1 MKIKKDLSGKRFGKL
16 VVLCPSQTKQYYFVC
31 KCDCGNIVEVYRS
44 NLGRCTRSC
53 GCLQKERTSKANTK
67 HGETGTRLF
76 RIWNHMK
83 QRCFNKNNQD
93 YKNYGGRGI
102 SVCEEWEKYNAFRDW
117 ALSNGYKVDLTIER
131 KNSNGNYSPD
141 NCCWA
146 TKSQQAKNR
155 RMNYIYKDKCLR
167 DWCKEKHLSYSY
179 SLKKLHKGISLKEII
194 GE

>member
-1 MKIKKDLSGKRFGKL
+1 MGKQKDLSGKRFGKL
-16 VVLCPSQTKQYYFVC
+16 LVLCPSQNRQLYFVC

-44 NLGRCTRSC
+44 NLGKSTNSC
-53 GCLQKERTSKANTK
+53 GCLQRERTSKANKT

-83 QRCFNKNNQD
+83 QRCFNKCDQD

-102 SVCEEWEKYNAFRDW
+102 SVCSEWNKYNAFRDW
-117 ALSNGYKVDLTIER
+117 ALQNGYKVDLTIER
-131 KNSNGNYSPD
+131 KDFDGNYSPD

-146 TKSQQAKNR
+146 TKAQQAKNR
-155 RMNYIYKDKCLR
+155 RINYMYKGKCLA
-167 DWCKEKHLSYSY
+167 DWCREKHLSYSY